1 MPAKRIKGPT
11 RKGGVKPPTSEYLD
25 GLREYQLM
33 RTHQAKNS
41 RTTNINPW
49 SKAKDSKAT

>member
-1 MPAKRIKGPT
+1 MSKKRIKGPV

-33 RTHQAKNS
+33 RTHQAKN
-41 RTTNINPW
+41 INPW
-49 SKAKDSKAT
+49 GKSNDSKAT

>member
-1 MPAKRIKGPT
+1 MPKKRIKGPV
-11 RKGGVKPPTSEYLD
+11 RKGGVKPPTLEHLD
-25 GLREYQLM
+25 NVRDLMLM